1 MSVATIIN
9 LSDAKSRRTRN
20 ELIEIAVLNI
30 EHIDRQ
36 VRQLKTQVRF
46 NTANNIPMIYDFN
59 EQIAVYKKVRIAKL
73 INLSQLREK

>member
-1 MSVATIIN
+1 VATIIN